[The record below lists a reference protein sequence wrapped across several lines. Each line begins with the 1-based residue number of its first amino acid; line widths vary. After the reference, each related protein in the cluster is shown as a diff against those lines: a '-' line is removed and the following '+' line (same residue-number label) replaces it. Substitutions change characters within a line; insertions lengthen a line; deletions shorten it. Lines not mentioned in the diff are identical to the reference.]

1 MDETQAVNASRY
13 LAAIVES
20 SDDAILSKDL
30 NGIIQSCNAAAERI
44 FGYTA
49 SELIGRPVRVL
60 IPADRQAEEDEI
72 LARIRQGERVRHFET
87 VRVSKDHRLIDVSLS
102 ISPVRDAAGRVIGAA
117 RRRRSDRSDRSRG
130 AFHAERRA

>member
-72 LARIRQGERVRHFET
+72 LARIRRANGSGISKPCGSQGPSSH
-87 VRVSKDHRLIDVSLS
+87 
-102 ISPVRDAAGRVIGAA
+102 
-117 RRRRSDRSDRSRG
+117 
-130 AFHAERRA
+130 